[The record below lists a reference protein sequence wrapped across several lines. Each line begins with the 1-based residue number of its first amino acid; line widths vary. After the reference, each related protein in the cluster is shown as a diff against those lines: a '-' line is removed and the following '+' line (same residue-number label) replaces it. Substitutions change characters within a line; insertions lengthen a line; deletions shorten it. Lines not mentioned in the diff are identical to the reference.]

1 MNIRTLIATILCI
14 GSLTASGVEIADT
27 HRERARDIVS
37 RMTLDEKI
45 ACLSGKTSFSLR
57 ENPRL
62 GIPEIR
68 LADGP
73 QGIRNHAPHSTLY
86 PCGILAA
93 ATWNRDIVNRYGR
106 SLGDDARARGVGIL
120 LGPGVNIYRSPLCGR
135 NYEYMGEDPY
145 LTSEMAVQY
154 INGVQSRGVIATVKH
169 FAANNQE
176 WNRHHASSDVDE
188 RTLHEIYFPAFRKAV
203 QVAGVGAV
211 MNSYNLLNGVH
222 ATENRWLN
230 TDILR
235 NLWGFDGILMSD
247 WTSVYST
254 VNAANSGLD
263 LEMPKAVHY
272 TPEKIKEAIT
282 TGRITEQTI
291 DRKVE
296 HLLSTFIAIGLF
308 DRVQADSTTLH
319 RAPQPLK
326 WPAKA

>member
-145 LTSEMAVQY
+145 LTSEMAVQ
-154 INGVQSRGVIATVKH
+154 
-169 FAANNQE
+169 
-176 WNRHHASSDVDE
+176 
-188 RTLHEIYFPAFRKAV
+188 
-203 QVAGVGAV
+203 
-211 MNSYNLLNGVH
+211 
-222 ATENRWLN
+222 
-230 TDILR
+230 
-235 NLWGFDGILMSD
+235 
-247 WTSVYST
+247 
-254 VNAANSGLD
+254 
-263 LEMPKAVHY
+263 
-272 TPEKIKEAIT
+272 
-282 TGRITEQTI
+282 
-291 DRKVE
+291 
-296 HLLSTFIAIGLF
+296 
-308 DRVQADSTTLH
+308 
-319 RAPQPLK
+319 
-326 WPAKA
+326 